1 MWCCRQG
8 SKVLVSCRHSSKI
21 SVSCRTATVKLEL
34 AAIMAAV
41 CLGGSTVPAAVV
53 IVVEYKVCLSV
64 SQLIIGI
71 QVRSFVSLIG
81 HGRLGHI

>member
-1 MWCCRQG
+1 M
-8 SKVLVSCRHSSKI
+8 
-21 SVSCRTATVKLEL
+21 VSCRTATVKLEL

-64 SQLIIGI
+64 SQLIVGV
-71 QVRSFVSLIG
+71 QA
-81 HGRLGHI
+81 